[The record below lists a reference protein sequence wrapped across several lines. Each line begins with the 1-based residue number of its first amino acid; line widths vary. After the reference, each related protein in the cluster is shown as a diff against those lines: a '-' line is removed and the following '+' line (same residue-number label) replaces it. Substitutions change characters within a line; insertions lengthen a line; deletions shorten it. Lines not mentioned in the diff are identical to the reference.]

1 MAISHAGLSSR
12 GILNGHGENET
23 IYLQDLHRFV
33 RTGKTN
39 ADILIDKFN
48 GEWGGDI
55 MRAYEDCR
63 Y

>member
-1 MAISHAGLSSR
+1 VF
-12 GILNGHGENET
+12 
-23 IYLQDLHRFV
+23 LQELDDFV
-33 RTGKTN
+33 KTGKSN

-55 MRAYEDCR
+55 LRAYEDCR